1 MPRNKGFVSDEKAQ
15 PDDQPCLLEHGPAE
29 DPNLIPPE
37 RWTWWPLTLSELSSL
52 FCPVIGFVAI
62 LVTILARRD
71 YTMKRYDSSL
81 VKRTVAYKLS
91 IAAVLV
97 GALIIIL
104 VVLFLLQTKFSRL
117 WTSTVEP

>member
-1 MPRNKGFVSDEKAQ
+1 MAPSVLRIQ
-15 PDDQPCLLEHGPAE
+15 
-29 DPNLIPPE
+29 
-37 RWTWWPLTLSELSSL
+37 
-52 FCPVIGFVAI
+52 IGFVAI
-62 LVTILARRD
+62 LMTILARRD

>member
-1 MPRNKGFVSDEKAQ
+1 MTKAQ
-15 PDDQPCLLEHGPAE
+15 AALLELGKRAIVRSRRVVAGRVFQQGLVAQ
-29 DPNLIPPE
+29 DGQ
-37 RWTWWPLTLSELSSL
+37 TWWPLTLSALSSL

-62 LVTILARRD
+62 LMTILARRD
-71 YTMKRYDSSL
+71 YTMKRYESSL
-81 VKRTVAYKLS
+81 IKRTVAYKLS

-104 VVLFLLQTKFSRL
+104 VVLFLLKTRFSHY